1 MWNCALPCKDFKEIS
16 VLGFVATDTQGSM
29 DGKIHTHTYIYYL
42 AFMYVYLYASTGSY
56 VYDMCL
62 QIISLYIPKCLYTYV
77 DILFVYTCVSQF
89 YTRIYLHIH
98 PSIHPSISLFEFVWK
113 VHNRRCRIYHIF
125 EGVPVPQTKPNTCF
139 VFAVA
144 ENQKCAS
151 TADSIEWA
159 KSQDHHCFYS
169 KARPGSFLWARNTKK

>member
-1 MWNCALPCKDFKEIS
+1 
-16 VLGFVATDTQGSM
+16 
-29 DGKIHTHTYIYYL
+29 
-42 AFMYVYLYASTGSY
+42 MYVYLYASTGSY

-151 TADSIEWA
+151 TADSIE
-159 KSQDHHCFYS
+159 
-169 KARPGSFLWARNTKK
+169 

>member
-1 MWNCALPCKDFKEIS
+1 MKLRTALQRLQGN
-16 VLGFVATDTQGSM
+16 LGPWFCCNGHAGFHGRQNT
-29 DGKIHTHTYIYYL
+29 HTHIYIYYL

-98 PSIHPSISLFEFVWK
+98 PSIHPSIHPFPYLNLFGKCTTVDVESITFL
-113 VHNRRCRIYHIF
+113 RAS
-125 EGVPVPQTKPNTCF
+125 PSPKPNQTP
-139 VFAVA
+139 VL
-144 ENQKCAS
+144 
-151 TADSIEWA
+151 
-159 KSQDHHCFYS
+159 Y
-169 KARPGSFLWARNTKK
+169 LL